1 MSLLNKDSTHKM
13 KFIILILTFIIAGIY
28 IGKDI
33 YMKHKNPCRY
43 ETYSALMKKY
53 PELEKIWNSKIA
65 YLDGREAA
73 EKIFSAQ
80 LELSVKRG
88 TITEEQAMEK
98 ESKAF
103 DQTLAGEERFDKEFQ
118 ATCQRLTGTEGS

>member
-1 MSLLNKDSTHKM
+1 MYDTTHK
-13 KFIILILTFIIAGIY
+13 KYFIIVILTFIVVIAGIY
-28 IGKDI
+28 IGRDI
-33 YMKHKNPCRY
+33 YMKHKDPCRY
-43 ETYSALMKKY
+43 KTYSALMKTY

-80 LELSVKRG
+80 LELAVKRG

-103 DQTLAGEERFDKEFQ
+103 NQTLAGEERFDKEFQ
-118 ATCQRLTGTEGS
+118 ATCQRLTGTKQQ